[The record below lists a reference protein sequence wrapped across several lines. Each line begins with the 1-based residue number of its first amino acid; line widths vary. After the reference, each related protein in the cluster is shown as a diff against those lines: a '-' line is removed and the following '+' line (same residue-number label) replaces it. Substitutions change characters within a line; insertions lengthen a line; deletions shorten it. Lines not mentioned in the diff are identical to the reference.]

1 MLDKII
7 WSVNLMGL
15 ELQTRFSALINA
27 RYPTRLAIA
36 IMQTSIFIFIAI
48 LMTGVG
54 VLGFALAIPFGLL
67 WGLEAII
74 NYLERRYDRLTQQ
87 KLNK

>member
-1 MLDKII
+1 MIAWTMRLLWIQL
-7 WSVNLMGL
+7 VA
-15 ELQTRFSALINA
+15 ALNRIYNA
-27 RYPTRLAIA
+27 RYPTRTAIA
-36 IMQTSIFIFIAI
+36 TMQTCIFTLIAI

-54 VLGFALAIPFGLL
+54 ILGLALSVPFALL

>member
-1 MLDKII
+1 MIAWTMRLLCINT
-7 WSVNLMGL
+7 VA
-15 ELQTRFSALINA
+15 ALNRIYNA
-27 RYPTRLAIA
+27 RYPTRTIIA
-36 IMQTSIFIFIAI
+36 AMQICIFTLIAI

-54 VLGFALAIPFGLL
+54 ILGLALSVPFALL

>member
-1 MLDKII
+1 MIAWTMRLLWIQLVATLSRI
-7 WSVNLMGL
+7 Y
-15 ELQTRFSALINA
+15 NA
-27 RYPTRLAIA
+27 RYPTRTVIA
-36 IMQTSIFIFIAI
+36 TMQTCIFTLIAI

-54 VLGFALAIPFGLL
+54 ILGFALSIPFALL
-67 WGLEAII
+67 WGLEAFI

>member
-1 MLDKII
+1 MIAWTMRLLCINT
-7 WSVNLMGL
+7 VA
-15 ELQTRFSALINA
+15 ALNRIYNA
-27 RYPTRLAIA
+27 RYPTRTVIA
-36 IMQTSIFIFIAI
+36 TMQTCIFALIAI

-54 VLGFALAIPFGLL
+54 ILGFALSIPFALL

>member
-1 MLDKII
+1 MIAWTMRLLWIQLVATLNRI
-7 WSVNLMGL
+7 Y
-15 ELQTRFSALINA
+15 NA
-27 RYPTRLAIA
+27 RYPTRTVIA
-36 IMQTSIFIFIAI
+36 TMQTCIFTLIAI

-54 VLGFALAIPFGLL
+54 ILGLALSVPFALL

>member
-1 MLDKII
+1 MISWTMRLLWIQLVASLNRI
-7 WSVNLMGL
+7 Y
-15 ELQTRFSALINA
+15 NA
-27 RYPTRLAIA
+27 RYPTRTIIA
-36 IMQTSIFIFIAI
+36 LMQGFIFTSIAI

-54 VLGFALAIPFGLL
+54 ILGFALTIPFALL
-67 WGLEAII
+67 WGLEIVI